1 MAKTSIRI
9 LVVDDHPIV
18 RKGLSATID
27 PEPDMQVVGS
37 AGTGCEA
44 LRLFREIE
52 PDVVIM
58 DLTLTPEMTGLDAI
72 QAIRRESPNA
82 RIIALSAHHGE
93 EAVYRALQAG
103 ARTFLLKE
111 TLGDELIA
119 AIREV
124 HAGGRPIPSPIARQL
139 ADRMN
144 QPALTPRE
152 LAVLELI
159 AKGLRNKEIGAQLGI
174 TDATTQGHV
183 KNILAKLNVHD
194 RTEAVTAALRRE
206 IIHLD

>member
-1 MAKTSIRI
+1 
-9 LVVDDHPIV
+9 
-18 RKGLSATID
+18 
-27 PEPDMQVVGS
+27 
-37 AGTGCEA
+37 
-44 LRLFREIE
+44 
-52 PDVVIM
+52 
-58 DLTLTPEMTGLDAI
+58 MTGIQAI
-72 QAIRRESPNA
+72 QAIRREFPEA

-93 EAVYRALQAG
+93 EAVYRALHAG

-124 HAGGRPIPSPIARQL
+124 HAGGRPIPPSVAGKL
-139 ADRMN
+139 ADRMT
-144 QPALTPRE
+144 QRALTPRE
-152 LAVLELI
+152 VGVLELM

-194 RTEAVTAALRRE
+194 RTEAVTAAIRRE

>member
-1 MAKTSIRI
+1 MHQPTIRI

-18 RKGLSATID
+18 RKGLFATID
-27 PEPDMQVVGS
+27 PEADMEVVGS
-37 AGTGCEA
+37 AGTGQEA
-44 LRLFREIE
+44 LRLFQETK
-52 PDVVIM
+52 PDVTIM
-58 DLTLTPEMTGLDAI
+58 DLTLTPEMTGIEAI
-72 QAIRRESPNA
+72 QAIRRECPEA
-82 RIIALSAHHGE
+82 RIIALSANHGD
-93 EAVYRALQAG
+93 EAVYRAMQAG

-111 TLGDELIA
+111 TLGDDLIA

-124 HAGGRPIPSPIARQL
+124 HAGGRPIPPPIARQL

-152 LAVLELI
+152 LAVLELM

-183 KNILAKLNVHD
+183 KNILAKLDVHD
-194 RTEAVTAALRRE
+194 RTEAVTAAIRRE
-206 IIHLD
+206 IIHLS